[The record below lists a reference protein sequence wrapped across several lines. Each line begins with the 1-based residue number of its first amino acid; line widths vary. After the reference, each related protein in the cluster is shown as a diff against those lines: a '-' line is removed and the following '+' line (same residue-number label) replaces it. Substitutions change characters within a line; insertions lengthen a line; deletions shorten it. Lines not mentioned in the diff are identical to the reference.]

1 MRTYKQL
8 KEDFEI
14 TKEIAERQAEVLN
27 KISKIIQERNQE
39 IAKLKCE
46 NRWLNRKLS
55 EYENYL
61 DNHKEIIARKYN
73 I

>member
-1 MRTYKQL
+1 MRTYRQL
-8 KEDFEI
+8 KDDFEI
-14 TKEIAERQAEVLN
+14 TKEVAERQAEVLN
-27 KISKIIQERNQE
+27 KISKILQERNVE

-46 NRWLNRKLS
+46 NRWLNRKVS

-61 DNHKEIIARKYN
+61 DHHKELIARKYS